1 MIFRPIAYSEHLL
14 SQYEIC
20 SFSIRFTAL
29 PKFFPC
35 YDVTSREYNFAFIYS
50 KYPTLGA
57 RSMKTKTPL
66 DMRFFALKQIFHGE
80 QLYWNSLKSHL
91 CCHKYFKETRAHI
104 QPNGQFWTFF
114 GQNGRNGIFFKK
126 AFRTFFSPFKA
137 LINCKVSEKSNERF
151 PRKSDSKTNLAKF

>member
-91 CCHKYFKETRAHI
+91 CCHKYFKGGKSLKNLKVGVFETDFKQVPFVCRQTTCTYSEIWRPVENLCDPHT
-104 QPNGQFWTFF
+104 PN
-114 GQNGRNGIFFKK
+114 
-126 AFRTFFSPFKA
+126 
-137 LINCKVSEKSNERF
+137 
-151 PRKSDSKTNLAKF
+151 